1 MYSLF
6 NVFDQAKKI
15 HTAIITKTKKVESV
29 LYGGAKIQK
38 FDDKI
43 EILNLGRG
51 GDYFMECSKDEYD
64 YFKLHGFS
72 AGADMLQLDN
82 YLFKLKMI
90 EERIKTEVNTR
101 KNDKH
106 IQNLKNKREKILQKY
121 TQRKIKLKIKLNQNY
136 EQKTQIHEHKG

>member
-1 MYSLF
+1 MYSLY
-6 NVFDQAKKI
+6 NIFDQA
-15 HTAIITKTKKVESV
+15 TQVYGAIVNKTKKVEYV

-38 FDDKI
+38 FEDKI

-51 GDYFMECSKDEYD
+51 GDYFKECNKDEYD
-64 YFKLHGFS
+64 YFRLHGFS
-72 AGADMLQLDN
+72 AGADMLLLDN

-90 EERIKTEVNTR
+90 EDRIKTEVNTR

-121 TQRKIKLKIKLNQNY
+121 TQRKIKLKTKLNQN
-136 EQKTQIHEHKG
+136 